1 MYTGSVK
8 DVGGGR
14 EMWSGL
20 LMKMIKKIK
29 SILTIHIHTNI
40 KSFILVLRS
49 TISPVEGFL

>member
-1 MYTGSVK
+1 MW
-8 DVGGGR
+8 GGQGNVA
-14 EMWSGL
+14 WIINAGD
-20 LMKMIKKIK
+20 KKKK